1 MSEVDALAMRAGRLV
16 VDTGLHA
23 KGWSRQQAVDHLVE
37 NNPLGVARM
46 ESEVDRYLAEQG
58 QALAL
63 LEEIVEEWIAG
74 A

>member
-1 MSEVDALAMRAGRLV
+1 MPEVDALAMRAGRLV
-16 VDTGLHA
+16 GDTGPHA

-58 QALAL
+58 QALVL
-63 LEEIVEEWIAG
+63 LEEVVEEWIAG